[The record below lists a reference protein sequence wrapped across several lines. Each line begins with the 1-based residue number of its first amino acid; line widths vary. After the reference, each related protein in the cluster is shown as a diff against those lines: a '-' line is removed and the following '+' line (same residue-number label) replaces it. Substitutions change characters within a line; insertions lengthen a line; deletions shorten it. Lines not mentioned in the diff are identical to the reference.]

1 MAFLHKLFLS
11 CACLL
16 VIWKLPFM
24 ARSCK
29 LLVFVYLSILG
40 TALYDTF
47 IQTAC
52 LCVSQHSGD
61 CLIWHFHTNCLSLCI
76 SAFWGLPY
84 MALSY
89 KLLVSVYLSI
99 LGTALYGTFIQTA
112 CLCVSQHSGGHSA
125 KRQIS
130 WPGNSMIRTM
140 ILLVSPGITKYNGH
154 DDSEYT

>member
-1 MAFLHKLFLS
+1 MTLS
-11 CACLL
+11 Y
-16 VIWKLPFM
+16 
-24 ARSCK
+24 K

-40 TALYDTF
+40 TALYGTF

-84 MALSY
+84 MAISY

-99 LGTALYGTFIQTA
+99 LGTLCEKANIVTMKFDDTDYDTA
-112 CLCVSQHSGGHSA
+112 S
-125 KRQIS
+125 
-130 WPGNSMIRTM
+130 
-140 ILLVSPGITKYNGH
+140 ITKYNGH
-154 DDSEYT
+154 DDFEYTWNITSVKRTKQSESQSIMDHDTSLHVEYTGIS